1 MCELQQSSFNRS
13 ASLEHGD
20 YVWMLATL
28 NVHTSRAEF
37 DGPGRVESTWP
48 VTVDMIACWLSPRW
62 ISEWNGKCSHF
73 KVKL

>member
-48 VTVDMIACWLSPRW
+48 VTVDMMLLALAELDLS
-62 ISEWNGKCSHF
+62 SLNGTESA
-73 KVKL
+73 VTLR